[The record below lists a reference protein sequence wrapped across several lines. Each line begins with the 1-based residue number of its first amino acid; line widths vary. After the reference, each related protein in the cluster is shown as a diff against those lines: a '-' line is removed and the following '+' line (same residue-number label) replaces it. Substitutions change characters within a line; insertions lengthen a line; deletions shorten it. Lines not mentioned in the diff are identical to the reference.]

1 MMLERACR
9 AKKRY
14 PLSCS
19 QKKGGGGGGPGGWN
33 GGEGARLIFLCI
45 T

>member
-19 QKKGGGGGGPGGWN
+19 QKKGGGGGGGGGK